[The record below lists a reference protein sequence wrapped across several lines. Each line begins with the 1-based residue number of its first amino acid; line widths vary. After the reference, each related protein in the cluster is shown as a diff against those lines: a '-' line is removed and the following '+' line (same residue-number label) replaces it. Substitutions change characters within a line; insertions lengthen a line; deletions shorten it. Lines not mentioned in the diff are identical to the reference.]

1 MRCFRK
7 EGSHRLAALVRRG
20 ANGLR
25 LLAGREPA
33 SSDISNVFV
42 EPLFGGRGRSGRA
55 AAEAGG
61 ARRFGLAGHDC
72 GGQGIAERVW
82 AVARARFRLA

>member
-7 EGSHRLAALVRRG
+7 NGSHRLAALVRRG

-25 LLAGREPA
+25 LLAEREP
-33 SSDISNVFV
+33 DLVGYL
-42 EPLFGGRGRSGRA
+42 EP
-55 AAEAGG
+55 AGG